1 MGRSG
6 DGDSRSGDREPR
18 SRDAG
23 VSKAESD
30 DSRRFLRAIV
40 DNIPVAVF
48 VMDAAELRYRFVN
61 KMFQNE
67 VLGLSSEE
75 ILGKTDFELFDRSTA
90 EFFQER
96 EREMLETGRPFD
108 VHDEQ
113 VETPH
118 GRRVFHVRETPLRDS
133 EGRATH
139 ALGIAQDV
147 TEKRAAEEALR
158 RYAAELEEANDKLE
172 QEVAEREAAQ
182 RKLRR
187 SERALRKA
195 KEKAEAASRAKSE
208 FLANMS
214 HEIRTPMNGI
224 IGMGELL
231 RQTHTSPRQRDYL
244 ELVEQSAHSLMQLLN
259 DILDFSKIE
268 AGKLTLEV
276 VPFDLEKALGGV
288 LKPLA
293 ATAAKKG
300 LELVFHIAP
309 ETPRKLLGDPG
320 RLRQAVL
327 NLADNAVK
335 FTEHGEVVV
344 DVECEQADEDE
355 VTLTV
360 EVTDTGIGIPDKQQ
374 ERIFDAFSQVDA
386 STTRSRGGTGLGL
399 AITHQLVALMG
410 GRLWLD
416 SEPGEGSTFCFT
428 ATFGLGSG
436 EEVARPKPI
445 ASLEG
450 LRVLI
455 VDDNQSNRQI
465 FSEMLSLLG
474 MRPTAVPSGAR
485 VLEVLDEQ
493 ANTGTFYPVALL
505 DARMPGLD
513 GYETAR
519 RIRQDGRFEAMKM
532 MVLSSATN
540 MPAAGGA
547 TAPDID
553 RHLIKPVTQ
562 YDLLEAIAEV
572 LGVAQASEGP
582 SASGDRLQGRS
593 LRVLLAEDSPI
604 NQRLAVDLLERRGH
618 QVVAATN
625 GREAVTLFE
634 DDEDGFDLALMDIQ
648 MPEMDGLEATR
659 RIRDLEAHPHQH
671 LPIIALTAY
680 AMQGDRERALG
691 AGMDDYLSKP
701 LDPKRLYAILEEHA
715 GAGAREVPSR

>member
-1 MGRSG
+1 MGSSG
-6 DGDSRSGDREPR
+6 DGDSLSGGRAPG
-18 SRDAG
+18 SRDDG

-30 DSRRFLRAIV
+30 DSQRFLRAIV

-48 VMDAAELRYRFVN
+48 VMDSDELRYRFVN

-75 ILGKTDFELFDRSTA
+75 ILGKTDFELFDQSTA

-96 EREMLETGRPFD
+96 EREMLGTGRPFD
-108 VHDEQ
+108 VIDEQ

-118 GRRVFHVRETPLRDS
+118 GPKVFHVRETPLRDS
-133 EGRATH
+133 QGRVTH

-158 RYAAELEEANDKLE
+158 RYAAELE
-172 QEVAEREAAQ
+172 QEVAERKAAQ
-182 RKLRR
+182 RQLRR

-231 RQTHTSPRQRDYL
+231 RQTDMSPRQRDYL

-268 AGKLTLEV
+268 AGKLSLEV
-276 VPFDLEKALGGV
+276 VPFDLDEALGGA

-293 ATAAKKG
+293 AAAAKKG
-300 LELVFHIAP
+300 LELVYHIAP
-309 ETPRKLLGDPG
+309 QTPRKLLGDPG
-320 RLRQAVL
+320 RLRQAVI
-327 NLADNAVK
+327 NLVDNAVK
-335 FTEHGEVVV
+335 FTEEGEVIV
-344 DVECEQADEDE
+344 DVECEQANEDE
-355 VTLTV
+355 VTLLV
-360 EVTDTGIGIPDKQQ
+360 SVSDTGIGIPKKQQ

-399 AITHQLVALMG
+399 AITNQLVALMG

-428 ATFGLGSG
+428 ATLGLRSG
-436 EEVARPKPI
+436 EEVGRPKPV

-450 LRVLI
+450 LGVLI

-465 FSEMLSLLG
+465 FAEMLSLRG
-474 MRPTAVPSGAR
+474 MKPAAVSSGERA
-485 VLEVLDEQ
+485 LEVLDEK
-493 ANTGTFYPVALL
+493 ADAGTIYPVILL
-505 DARMPGLD
+505 DAHMPGLD

-519 RIRQDGRFEAMKM
+519 HIRQDERFEQTALV
-532 MVLSSATN
+532 VLSSATT
-540 MPAAGGA
+540 MPAADDA
-547 TAPDID
+547 SAPDIA

-562 YDLLEAIAEV
+562 LDLLEAITEV
-572 LGVAQASEGP
+572 IGVARDTEVPSER
-582 SASGDRLQGRS
+582 SDRLEGRS

-618 QVVAATN
+618 QVVAAVN
-625 GREAVTLFE
+625 GREAVSSFE
-634 DDEDGFDLALMDIQ
+634 DNEEGFDLALMDIQ

-659 RIRDLEAHPHQH
+659 RIRELEEHSEQH

-701 LDPKRLYAILEEHA
+701 LDPQRLYAILEEHA
-715 GAGAREVPSR
+715 GSGGREASGH